1 MANSRGRRGGRK
13 GGGAAKPRLIDTS
26 VPTGRAAY
34 ADTRTW
40 LIKTHGPVCAYCGN
54 TFPPKT
60 LTLDHV
66 TPRRGQSAYD
76 RRDNLVLCCAR
87 CNMLKGDKS
96 FLAWV
101 LGQRARALNLF
112 IYGQHLSAGILDILR
127 PMVGHDFVL
136 PAPKTAPKPAARKR
150 PDRHVFGSESDD
162 GESPYAEPSPYLDD
176 APTKAAA
183 KASPRSP
190 RQTKPRSAKRPS
202 SR

>member
-1 MANSRGRRGGRK
+1 MANSRGRRGSRK
-13 GGGAAKPRLIDTS
+13 GGGASKPPLIDTS

-40 LIKTHGPVCAYCGN
+40 LLKTHGPVCAYCGN

-127 PMVGHDFVL
+127 PMVGADFVL
-136 PAPKTAPKPAARKR
+136 PVQAAPKPVVKKR
-150 PDRHVFGSESDD
+150 PAKHVFAPMPDD

-176 APTKAAA
+176 APTKAAGA
-183 KASPRSP
+183 ASPRSP
-190 RQTKPRSAKRPS
+190 KQTRPRSGKRRPS
-202 SR
+202 R